1 MTSTHS
7 LAPTPW
13 LLRLMLWPVRCAWWV
28 ASVTVNFIGILLG
41 LLVGFLL
48 MAIGFLLC
56 SAIVTA
62 FIGFPM
68 FLIGLVLVI
77 RALY

>member
-1 MTSTHS
+1 
-7 LAPTPW
+7 
-13 LLRLMLWPVRCAWWV
+13 
-28 ASVTVNFIGILLG
+28 
-41 LLVGFLL
+41 